1 MRTKLSEGKCLGQA
15 QARLSRA
22 EVLRGGKSYP
32 GALWGAEDRGIPL
45 EPSSTTNLPGWVGVR
60 PSHQQAPL
68 QSASVSNEV
77 GLVRPRAVIVSGHIQ
92 GLQAPIQSRP
102 SPSPPGLSKEGK
114 ALHVLLS
121 VSFHLRGPLLWPP
134 AAPGLCHPLGHMTP
148 AKLSPSPSAVPPP
161 SPCSA
166 AGR

>member
-15 QARLSRA
+15 RARLSRA

-60 PSHQQAPL
+60 PSHQQTPL
-68 QSASVSNEV
+68 QSASVSDEV
-77 GLVRPRAVIVSGHIQ
+77 GLVRPRAVVVSGHIP
-92 GLQAPIQSRP
+92 GPLSPYPVPA

-114 ALHVLLS
+114 APHILLS

-134 AAPGLCHPLGHMTP
+134 APGLCHPLGHMTP
-148 AKLSPSPSAVPPP
+148 VKLSPSPSAVPPP